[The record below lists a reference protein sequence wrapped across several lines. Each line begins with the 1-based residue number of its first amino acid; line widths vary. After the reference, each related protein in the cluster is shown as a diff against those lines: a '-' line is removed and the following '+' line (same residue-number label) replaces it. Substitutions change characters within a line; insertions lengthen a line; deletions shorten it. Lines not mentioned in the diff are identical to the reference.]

1 MGRSYRTRPKKL
13 GGKLKLI
20 RTRLDLTQAEMIK
33 SLDVRS
39 EPLYPTYFPSFDT
52 LNVVTVAKAMASARV
67 CKRPP
72 APAGGLL
79 IRGAEVS
86 VGPLLSRRDPRMA
99 GVVGTLRMFPTFPP
113 LPATLDPLGLP
124 ISV

>member
-39 EPLYPTYFPSFDT
+39 EPLYPT
-52 LNVVTVAKAMASARV
+52 NISAYEQG
-67 CKRPP
+67 KREP
-72 APAGGLL
+72 
-79 IRGAEVS
+79 
-86 VGPLLSRRDPRMA
+86 PLLVLLKYARLGGCTMEQLVDDK
-99 GVVGTLRMFPTFPP
+99 LK
-113 LPATLDPLGLP
+113 LD
-124 ISV
+124 